1 MAPAVSGSPQVA
13 AEQTTGIPEMPS
25 SICDVRA
32 CAMSPLPVLSAILC
46 QPACCG
52 ARPSPCRHVSVPVS
66 EPEPV
71 CLQYWVS
78 QPVVAHATAGVSM
91 SISLYLNLSA
101 THFAMP
107 FPAVHHLLRL
117 LPSAPDAEWTTQLLQ
132 PICSQTMF

>member
-1 MAPAVSGSPQVA
+1 MAHVPARVGMSVS
-13 AEQTTGIPEMPS
+13 
-25 SICDVRA
+25 
-32 CAMSPLPVLSAILC
+32 LYLNLSLC
-46 QPACCG
+46 
-52 ARPSPCRHVSVPVS
+52 
-66 EPEPV
+66 